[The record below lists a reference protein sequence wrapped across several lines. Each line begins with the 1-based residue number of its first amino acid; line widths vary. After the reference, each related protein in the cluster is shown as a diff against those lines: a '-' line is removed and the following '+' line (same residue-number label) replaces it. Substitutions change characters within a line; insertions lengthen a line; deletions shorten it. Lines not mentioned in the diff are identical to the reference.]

1 MRDDLREELA
11 TLGQRLELAEFE
23 RQLAMARVHDLM
35 SAHGRGVSLDLAS
48 ELTTLTRTALAA
60 MLPGQHPVDG

>member
-23 RQLAMARVHDLM
+23 RQLAMARVRDLM
-35 SAHGRGVSLDLAS
+35 STHGRGMSLDLVS
-48 ELTTLTRTALAA
+48 ELTT
-60 MLPGQHPVDG
+60 